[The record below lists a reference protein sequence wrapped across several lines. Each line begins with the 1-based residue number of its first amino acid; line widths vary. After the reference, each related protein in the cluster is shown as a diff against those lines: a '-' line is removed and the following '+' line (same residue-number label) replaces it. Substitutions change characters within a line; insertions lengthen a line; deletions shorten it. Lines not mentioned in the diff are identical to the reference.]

1 MTQPPSAHPSPH
13 AHDAVSVVIPCYQS
27 SQTLPPLVEQLLGAL
42 RTATDVFEILL
53 VVDGSVDGTWEVA
66 HDLAGRHGPVR
77 AIRLSR
83 NYGQHNAIVAG
94 VREARHPVV
103 VTMDDDLQHRPGE
116 VPRLLAALTPDLDL
130 VYGVPVAEEHTFV
143 RSFASRFVKH
153 LIARGLGITSATS
166 ISAFRAFRT
175 RLRDGFIELTGPHA
189 SVDVALSWGTTRIGS
204 VPVEMDARA
213 EGRSNYSFRMLLRHA
228 SNMLLGYSTAP
239 LRLVGYLGF
248 VCAALG
254 TVLLGIV
261 LWQYFSGST
270 TVQGFTTLASM
281 VAVFS
286 GAQMLAIGVLGEYLG
301 RVHINSVGQPTYI
314 VSERSGDAERAPGD

>member
-1 MTQPPSAHPSPH
+1 MSRSTHG
-13 AHDAVSVVIPCYQS
+13 AVSVVVPCYQS
-27 SQTLPPLVEQLLGAL
+27 SQTLQPLVEQLLDA
-42 RTATDVFEILL
+42 RPTATDEFEIVL
-53 VVDGSVDGTWEVA
+53 VVDGSPDATWDVA
-66 HDLAGRHGPVR
+66 RDLAERHGPVR
-77 AIRLSR
+77 GIHLSR

-94 VREARHPVV
+94 IREARHPVV

-130 VYGVPVAEEHTFV
+130 VYGVPVAEEHTFW

-175 RLRDGFIELTGPHA
+175 RLRDGFAELAGPHA
-189 SVDVALSWGTTRIGS
+189 SVDVALSWATTRIGS

-248 VCAALG
+248 LCAALG
-254 TVLLGIV
+254 TVLLGVV
-261 LWQYFSGST
+261 LWQYFTGST

-301 RVHINSVGQPTYI
+301 RVHINSVGQPTY
-314 VSERSGDAERAPGD
+314 VVAERSGDSKGAPRDIG